1 MSIEVAESK
10 FRIVDEASTL
20 NEDTAQVV
28 VEGPTRQDMLEESC
42 KSFVLKEIRKKGFP
56 AYAITSLFPQVYPV
70 DENGKE
76 VVPIGPDGM
85 NKVKAWRAVYEVCSW
100 R

>member
-1 MSIEVAESK
+1 MSNEVLEAK
-10 FRIVDEASTL
+10 FRIVDEAS
-20 NEDTAQVV
+20 NIGEDSAQVV
-28 VEGPTRQDMLEESC
+28 VEGPTRQDMLEEAC

-76 VVPIGPDGM
+76 VMPIGPDGTT
-85 NKVKAWRAVYEVCSW
+85 KVKAWRAVYEVCSW